1 MIPTPQPSQLP
12 FDTLFFGATGYIL
25 GRLSHVN
32 ERLLAGVL
40 VIASTANHIL
50 FQIANRWIQPHL
62 GFSSEA
68 IYTGT
73 NTLATIATI
82 VAAQQLD
89 LLSRHWAGVLIF
101 GSLAILASRLR
112 ILAG

>member
-1 MIPTPQPSQLP
+1 MIPTPQLSQLP
-12 FDTLFFGATGYIL
+12 FDTLLFGGAGYIL
-25 GRLSHVN
+25 GRLSNVN

-40 VIASTANHIL
+40 TIASIANHIL
-50 FQIANRWIQPHL
+50 FQVANRWIPPYL

-68 IYTGT
+68 IYMGT

-82 VAAQQLD
+82 IAVQQLD
-89 LLSRHWAGVLIF
+89 LLSRRWAGVLIF
-101 GSLAILASRLR
+101 GALAVLASRLR